1 MSDLGKRSLRRWSP
15 GMAGHAVLAAA
26 WWLVAT
32 GLNHAAADEPM
43 TEKGLALKVF
53 RHADRAGRGYLDER
67 ELREARRILRGVLE
81 RDALRSFPAGEN
93 MSAEVVSLVLQSTP
107 DRDEDG
113 RTTLPEFTDFVM
125 ELARN
130 RDAMLADA
138 RKRAAS
144 KQKQFN
150 KYRDMAFKAWLQ
162 ESQRAMRESQ
172 RRSSR
177 R

>member
-1 MSDLGKRSLRRWSP
+1 
-15 GMAGHAVLAAA
+15 
-26 WWLVAT
+26 
-32 GLNHAAADEPM
+32 M

-53 RHADRAGRGYLDER
+53 QHADRSGPGYLDER

-81 RDALRSFPAGEN
+81 RDAERSFPAGEN
-93 MSAEVVSLVLQSTP
+93 MGREVVALVLQSTP

-113 RTTLPEFTDFVM
+113 RTTLREFTDYVM
-125 ELARN
+125 DLGRS
-130 RDAMLADA
+130 RDALLAEA
-138 RKRAAS
+138 RKRAAL
-144 KQKQFN
+144 KQKQWN

-162 ESQRAMRESQ
+162 ESQRAARESE